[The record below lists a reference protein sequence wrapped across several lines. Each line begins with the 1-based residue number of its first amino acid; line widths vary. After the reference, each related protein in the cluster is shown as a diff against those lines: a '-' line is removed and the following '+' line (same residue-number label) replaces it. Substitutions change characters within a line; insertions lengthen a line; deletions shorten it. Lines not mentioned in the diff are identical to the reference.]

1 MRPLDWIKNLPD
13 HWEAKPLRSIS
24 RYSASNVDKLSSDN
38 EIRIRLCNYTD
49 VYYNEFIT
57 NGLGFMSATAT
68 SDEVEKFG
76 LAVGD
81 VIITK
86 DSEAWDDIG
95 VPALVREAANDLV
108 CGYHLALLR
117 AHKKIMDGAFLFR
130 CLQAKPVQSQFALS
144 ARGVTRFGLSRT
156 EIGAT
161 ILPVPSLP
169 QQRAIADYLD
179 RETAQ
184 IDELVEAKERL
195 LYLLAEKRSAL
206 IAHAVASGIDAG
218 ALTRESK
225 ASADNEDCARVERR
239 HGMRRAAEY
248 VWPVKRLRFLT
259 RRYLSEHRKEILARA
274 KQVTFLPME
283 NIGEQGEI
291 DLSITRD
298 IDDIRSGYT
307 QFFDDDVLVAK
318 ITPCFENGKGALV
331 RGTLSGVGF
340 GTTELH
346 VLTPGEELNARFLY
360 YVTASNRFRNL
371 GEAAMFGAAGQKRV
385 PEDFIRD
392 YEVPVPPL
400 ARQRAIA
407 DYLDRE
413 TARLDELA
421 ARTRDTVVLLKERR
435 GALVAA
441 AVTGQID
448 VGNAA

>member
-1 MRPLDWIKNLPD
+1 MRPLDWVKNLPG

-49 VYYNEFIT
+49 VYHNEFIT

-117 AHKKIMDGAFLFR
+117 AHKKVMDGPFLFR
-130 CLQAKPVQSQFALS
+130 CLQAKPVQLQFVLA

-179 RETAQ
+179 RETAR
-184 IDELVEAKERL
+184 IDSLVEAKERL
-195 LYLLAEKRSAL
+195 LYLLTEKRQAL
-206 IAHAVASGIDAG
+206 LAHAVAGSIDAD
-218 ALTRESK
+218 ALTRDSRAYTEGGNDET
-225 ASADNEDCARVERR
+225 A
-239 HGMRRAAEY
+239 AAESGISRRT
-248 VWPVKRLRFLT
+248 PITAFPTKRLKYLVTVRRSPSTENDAALSYIGLENIEPRTGRLAREIKGNDTMNFSMDNGNRSSGIYFECGDVLFGKLRPYLAKAWIAEFPGRCTTEVFVMTPHAIDPRFL
-259 RRYLSEHRKEILARA
+259 RSVLLSSTFIDSVDASTFGSKMPRA
-274 KQVTFLPME
+274 EWSF
-283 NIGEQGEI
+283 
-291 DLSITRD
+291 
-298 IDDIRSGYT
+298 
-307 QFFDDDVLVAK
+307 
-318 ITPCFENGKGALV
+318 
-331 RGTLSGVGF
+331 VG
-340 GTTELH
+340 
-346 VLTPGEELNARFLY
+346 
-360 YVTASNRFRNL
+360 NL
-371 GEAAMFGAAGQKRV
+371 
-385 PEDFIRD
+385 
-392 YEVPVPPL
+392 PVPAPD
-400 ARQRAIA
+400 RERSRAIA
-407 DYLDRE
+407 DRLDRE

-421 ARTRDTVVLLKERR
+421 ARTHDTVVLLKERR
-435 GALVAA
+435 GALIAA